1 MKKFF
6 KVLSSVTL
14 ATLIIAACGTA
25 DDNENVGGSPDTG
38 YEEEPK
44 TDLDF
49 SDSIVSAELVAK
61 ENGAV
66 TYEFQLTNQTD
77 EDVDLTFSSLQ
88 EYDYILK
95 DEEGTTVFQYSEGR
109 MFGEVFVEK
118 TIEANET
125 YAVEVDLSDAAQ
137 ALEDGTYTLEVWSVA
152 NELDGVRSSIEVT
165 LSQETDTS
173 GEAVITETGTFVGQI
188 DNNSVEFTDVGGEPR
203 AFRLTEEVRGFL
215 DVVQENDAIIYSYY
229 ENEDGQLILTEV
241 IVD

>member
-38 YEEEPK
+38 YEDSNGDVIYDG
-44 TDLDF
+44 DLAMDL
-49 SDSIVSAELVAK
+49 IAN

-66 TYEFQLTNQTD
+66 TYEFQLTNQTE
-77 EDVDLTFSSLQ
+77 EDIDLTFSSLQ

-95 DEEGTTVFQYSEGR
+95 DEEGTTVFQYSDGR
-109 MFGEVFVEK
+109 MFGEAFVEK
-118 TIEANET
+118 TIEVNET
-125 YAVEVDLSDAAQ
+125 YAVEVDLSDASQ

-152 NELDGVRSSIEVT
+152 NELDGVRSSKEVT
-165 LSQETDTS
+165 LLQETGTN

-203 AFRLTEEVRGFL
+203 AFRLTEEVREFL